1 MFSGIPESRVQILKF
16 IKDQN
21 RELQNFIEATTEKE
35 SVVSEFE
42 ENEEEDEDQ
51 EGVNDFEIE
60 VREEDL
66 LLESDNF
73 DSAEEEEELETRE
86 WEIK

>member
-42 ENEEEDEDQ
+42 ENEEGDEDQ